1 MRNHMQPLL
10 LLLLFAGLFISC
22 KDKKAIESGIEF
34 VKVNGGQF
42 QMGDTFGDGDSDEQ
56 PVTETRV
63 GDFYLG
69 KTEVTVAQFR
79 RFVDATGYVTEAEKE
94 GSGWA
99 WTGEKIDRI
108 PGAGWRNPGFEQGDF
123 HPVINVS
130 WNDAM
135 AFCDW
140 AGCRLPSEKEWEY
153 ACRSRGQ
160 EIKYSWGNDFPR
172 GAKGGNIADE
182 SGAAGYPL
190 RSWFK
195 GYSDGFVFT
204 APVGRFEANGLGLV
218 DMTGNVLEWCSD
230 LYEEYLGYLPPNREF
245 SSLPMERSRVLRGGS
260 WADDPAYSRC
270 SERAGQDPSFA
281 YPLIGFRVASSGKP

>member
-10 LLLLFAGLFISC
+10 LLLLLAGLFISC

-108 PGAGWRNPGFEQGDF
+108 PGADWRNSGFEQGDF

-160 EIKYSWGNDFPR
+160 KIKYSWGNDFPR
-172 GAKGGNIADE
+172 GAIGGNIADE

-281 YPLIGFRVASSGKP
+281 YPFIGFRVASSGKP

>member
-1 MRNHMQPLL
+1 MTSRMRPLL
-10 LLLLFAGLFISC
+10 LLLLLAGLFITC
-22 KDKKAIESGIEF
+22 RDKKAIESGIEF
-34 VKVNGGQF
+34 VKVEGGQF

-56 PVTETRV
+56 PVTQTRV

-79 RFVDATGYVTEAEKE
+79 RFVEATGYVTEAEKE

-108 PGAGWRNPGFEQGDF
+108 PGASWRKPGFAQDDS
-123 HPVINVS
+123 HQVINVS
-130 WNDAM
+130 WNDAV

-140 AGCRLPSEKEWEY
+140 AGCRLPSEKEWEF
-153 ACRSRGQ
+153 ACRSRGLK
-160 EIKYSWGNDFPR
+160 IKYSWGNDLPR
-172 GAKGGNIADE
+172 GTKGGNVADE

-195 GYSDGFVFT
+195 GYTDGFVFT
-204 APVGRFEANGLGLV
+204 APVGRFEANSLGLA

-230 LYEEYLGYLPPNREF
+230 LYEEYLGYQPPNREF

-281 YPLIGFRVASSGKP
+281 YPFIGFRVASSGKP